1 MTKVLIIED
10 DPIIANIYRSR
21 LDKEGFQVEI
31 ASDGQSGFYRIHETH
46 PDAILLD
53 LMLPKMDGLQ
63 ILKKL
68 RAQKQFQ
75 DIPVIVFTN
84 AYVPDMIEE
93 AMKAGANFVFNKSSL
108 TPKQLVEAFQKALFP
123 AAGASMSA
131 VRPEAPPAPPAEP
144 SLRFITAIPQPPV
157 APRPPAAE
165 SAPHSPPAPKA
176 ASEASQPTVDAARKS
191 LWPPAQTYFEKAT
204 PTPEPA
210 PTPPVPEIKSTPDTV
225 FQDELR
231 STYKSTIPETLSG
244 MRKLLHDFLKNSDE
258 SQRLA
263 HLFELYRKIH
273 AVTGNSA
280 IVGLYNV
287 AHTCAALEAL
297 IKELKEKPKNIN
309 PSTLR
314 TITHS
319 VDFLGLLLEK
329 DPGANILQTAPAN
342 ILVVDDEIISR
353 RAVVYALEKAQL
365 KSENLD
371 DPMAAFQLLS
381 QKTFDLV
388 ILDVDMPVMNGF
400 ELCAKLRTLPANQ
413 NTPVIFVTGLNDFDS
428 RARSSLSGGNDLIA
442 KPFLFIELTV
452 KALVFV
458 LKHRLTQRPLF
469 TGNTP
474 PNEKDQGRPPDKG

>member
-31 ASDGQSGFYRIHETH
+31 SSDGQSGFYRIHETH

-93 AMKAGANFVFNKSSL
+93 AMKAGASFVFNKASL
-108 TPKQLVEAFQKALFP
+108 TPKQLVGAFQKALLP
-123 AAGASMSA
+123 AVGASMSA
-131 VRPEAPPAPPAEP
+131 GLHEPPPAPPAPPAEP
-144 SLRFITAIPQPPV
+144 SLKFITTAPQLPL
-157 APRPPAAE
+157 APAPAEE
-165 SAPHSPPAPKA
+165 SVPGSPPAP
-176 ASEASQPTVDAARKS
+176 DAIAESKPPPAETARET
-191 LWPPAQTYFEKAT
+191 LWPPAKSHFAQIT
-204 PTPEPA
+204 PTPLSSPIVPPS
-210 PTPPVPEIKSTPDTV
+210 PTPTPLPTVTPSPAVPEIKNAPDAV

-231 STYKSTIPETLSG
+231 STYQSTIPETLSG
-244 MRKLLHDFLKNSDE
+244 MRKLLHDFLKNNDE

-263 HLFELYRKIH
+263 YLFDLYRKIH

-314 TITHS
+314 TITHT

-329 DPGANILQTAPAN
+329 DPGANILQSAPAD

-371 DPMAAFQLLS
+371 DPMAAFQRLS
-381 QKTFDLV
+381 QKTFDLI
-388 ILDVDMPVMNGF
+388 ILDVDMPAMNGF
-400 ELCAKLRTLPANQ
+400 ELCTKLRNLPTNQ
-413 NTPVIFVTGLNDFDS
+413 NTPVIFVTSLTDFES

-452 KALVFV
+452 KSLVYV
-458 LKHRLTQRPLF
+458 LKHRLTQM
-469 TGNTP
+469 
-474 PNEKDQGRPPDKG
+474 Q